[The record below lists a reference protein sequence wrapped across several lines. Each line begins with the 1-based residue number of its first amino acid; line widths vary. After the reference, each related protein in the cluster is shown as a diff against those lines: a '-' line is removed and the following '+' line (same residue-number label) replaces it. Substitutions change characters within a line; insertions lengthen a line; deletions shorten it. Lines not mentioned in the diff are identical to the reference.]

1 MKTLA
6 ILSQK
11 GGTGKTTTAVHL
23 AVAAQLAGHTAAIID
38 LDPQANAAKWGG
50 RREDQTP
57 KVYSA
62 HASLLK
68 ETLYTAE
75 LDGATLA
82 ILDTRGATDPDT
94 LKIARVSDFAIIP
107 TRPGM
112 FDVEAIQTTIDATE
126 MAQIPARVLF
136 NAVRANCSMLN
147 NAKRAVTTY
156 EIPSIPCT
164 LGDRVAFSHP
174 LVDGL
179 TAQEYER
186 TGKASQEINAL
197 YRYIAKEM
205 GV

>member
-23 AVAAQLAGHTAAIID
+23 AVAAQLAGHTAAVID
-38 LDPQANAAKWGG
+38 LDPQANAAKWAG
-50 RREDQTP
+50 RREEQTP

-68 ETLYTAE
+68 EALYTAE
-75 LDGATLA
+75 QEGVTLV

-94 LKIARVSDFAIIP
+94 LKIAKASDFAIIP

-112 FDVEAIQTTIDATE
+112 FDIEAIQTTIDATE

-136 NAVRANCSMLN
+136 NAVRANCSMLY
-147 NAKRAVTTY
+147 NAKRAIATY
-156 EIPSIPCT
+156 DIPSVPYT
-164 LGDRVAFSHP
+164 LGNRVAFDHP

-186 TGKASQEINAL
+186 TGKAAQEINAL

>member
-11 GGTGKTTTAVHL
+11 GGTGKTTATVHL
-23 AVAAQLAGHTAAIID
+23 AVAAQQAGHNVAIID

-50 RREDQTP
+50 RREADSP
-57 KVYSA
+57 NVLSA

-75 LDGATLA
+75 QNGATLA

-94 LKIARVSDFAIIP
+94 LKIARASDFAIIP

-112 FDVEAIQTTIDATE
+112 FDIEAIQATIDATE

-136 NAVRANCSMLN
+136 NAVRTNCSMLH

-186 TGKASQEINAL
+186 KGKAAQEIRVL
-197 YRYIAKEM
+197 YKYIAQEM

>member
-1 MKTLA
+1 M
-6 ILSQK
+6 
-11 GGTGKTTTAVHL
+11 
-23 AVAAQLAGHTAAIID
+23 
-38 LDPQANAAKWGG
+38 
-50 RREDQTP
+50 
-57 KVYSA
+57 YSA

-68 ETLYTAE
+68 ETLYTAAQ
-75 LDGATLA
+75 DGATLA
-82 ILDTRGATDPDT
+82 ILDTHGATDPDT

-112 FDVEAIQTTIDATE
+112 FDIEAIQTTIDVTE
-126 MAQIPARVLF
+126 MANIPARVLF
-136 NAVRANCSMLN
+136 NAVRANCSMLY
-147 NAKRAVTTY
+147 NAKRAIETY
-156 EIPSIPCT
+156 EIPSVPYT

-174 LVDGL
+174 IVDGL